1 MGAVRD
7 DALTHLEHHLH
18 ETLREMQDRRQGSE
32 DFDHAPGLAAHHLRT
47 SMGTARLTNAHGL
60 HAISLSLTRQ
70 AFEALMVIDVGL
82 IATDPARATLQQ
94 WYSGTITAGEL
105 RKWLAGNAW
114 GVGPLRG
121 LWDEPWPQL
130 VMQLSRAL
138 QPYSH
143 FTPELLQ
150 WNFNQV
156 TPLDR
161 NGKFIVAIGME
172 HVDQSRLVRL
182 GVLRGVLLWMLGTMI
197 AQYDDADPNEVTSWD
212 LPALAATM
220 KSSGWLISESDWGDN
235 LIPHLMDRP
244 KTSDSHD

>member
-1 MGAVRD
+1 
-7 DALTHLEHHLH
+7 
-18 ETLREMQDRRQGSE
+18 
-32 DFDHAPGLAAHHLRT
+32 
-47 SMGTARLTNAHGL
+47 
-60 HAISLSLTRQ
+60 
-70 AFEALMVIDVGL
+70 MVIDVGL